1 MHIPSFCSSI
11 KQLAAKLEEK
21 LAVRILCLFVR

>member
-1 MHIPSFCSSI
+1 MRIPTLYAFI
-11 KQLAAKLEEK
+11 KKFAAKLDEK